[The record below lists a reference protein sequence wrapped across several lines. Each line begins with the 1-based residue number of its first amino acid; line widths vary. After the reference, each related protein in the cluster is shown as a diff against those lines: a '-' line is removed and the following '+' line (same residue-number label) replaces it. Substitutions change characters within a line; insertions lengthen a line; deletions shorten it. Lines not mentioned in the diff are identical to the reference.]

1 MEEVDPV
8 RDVAVMSQMIVLQ
21 PFTRY
26 VVYVD
31 AQPVA
36 TKRYGAIS
44 NMLIFTTDMSG

>member
-1 MEEVDPV
+1 VDPV
-8 RDVAVMSQMIVLQ
+8 RDVREMSQMISVQ

-36 TKRYGAIS
+36 NKRHGAIS